1 MIRIHEEA
9 GTRFRP
15 RCDTETTGEY
25 RIRQN
30 LSCHDRKSTLNT
42 TGQGELA
49 KSTQERMVCRRIQF
63 NAKANG
69 SFFFTSID
77 DFVSCLT
84 SLAI

>member
-9 GTRFRP
+9 GTGFHP
-15 RCDTETTGEY
+15 HYDAKTIGEF

-42 TGQGELA
+42 TRQGELA

-69 SFFFTSID
+69 SFFCTSVD
-77 DFVSCLT
+77 DFVSRLT